1 MRHSI
6 ARRLA
11 ILFTVATLVI
21 VALVSAVV
29 DHVLTAQMSRYQ
41 KRQLSSALHDR
52 AYQIERID
60 RVDLWQRV
68 DRKMAVLTP
77 PDSGMRYWVLS
88 ADPRFRYGAGLD
100 PEAVRHA
107 ANGQMTLVRIPDRE
121 EYFHVLAR
129 HFEANGERPAV
140 TLAVGIDTHP
150 FAEARRIL
158 AIVLGVL
165 SLAAVAIAY
174 ALGHIV
180 ARIGLR
186 PLQALSDQAGA
197 LSASNLAQRLS
208 LSPLPHELASV
219 TGAVNGALDRLERAY
234 LQLEAFNADVAHE
247 LRTPLANLIGLT
259 QVTLARPREASELTD
274 VMLANLDDLER
285 LRAIVNDMLFLAR
298 ADRGEA
304 PAAVADT
311 RIAEAVGTAVAFLEP
326 ILEDAGKTIAVEGDL
341 AARAAVD
348 ASLFVRALVNL
359 LHNAILYSTPR
370 AHLVVKILDMGSQVG
385 IDVVNPGETIDPA
398 HLPRLFDRFYR
409 VDPARYKLCEQK
421 GHGLG
426 LAIAK
431 AIAHMHGGTV
441 SAHSSDGLTTIGFSV
456 AAAPFRI
463 PPRPHKEQA

>member
-11 ILFTVATLVI
+11 LLFTVTTLVI

-29 DHVLTAQMSRYQ
+29 DRVLTTQMARYQ

-60 RVDLWQRV
+60 HVDLWERV
-68 DRKMAVLTP
+68 DRKMAVLAP
-77 PDSGMRYWVLS
+77 PDSDMRYWVLS

-100 PEAVRHA
+100 PEGVLRA
-107 ANGQMTLVRIPDRE
+107 AHGQMALVRVQGRE
-121 EYFHVLAR
+121 EEFQVMAR

-150 FAEARRIL
+150 FTQARRIL
-158 AIVLGVL
+158 AIALGVL
-165 SLAAVAIAY
+165 SVAAVAIAY

-180 ARIGLR
+180 VRIGLK
-186 PLQALSDQAGA
+186 PLQELSDQASA

-219 TGAVNGALDRLERAY
+219 TLAVNGALDRLERAY

-247 LRTPLANLIGLT
+247 LRTPLGNLIGMT
-259 QVTLARPREASELTD
+259 QVTLARPRDARELSD
-274 VMLANLDDLER
+274 VMLANLEDLER
-285 LRAIVNDMLFLAR
+285 LRSIVNDMLFLAR

-304 PAAVADT
+304 PAAALDT
-311 RIAEAVGTAVAFLEP
+311 CIVEEVNTALAFLEP
-326 ILEDAGKTIAVEGDL
+326 ILEEAGKTIAVEGDL
-341 AARAAVD
+341 TARATVD

-359 LHNAILYSTPR
+359 LHNAILYSTPH
-370 AHLVVKILDMGSQVG
+370 AHLIVRIRHLESQVT
-385 IDVVNPGETIDPA
+385 IDVVNPGETIDPG

-409 VDPARYKLCEQK
+409 VDPARYNIRDQK

-441 SAHSSDGLTTIGFSV
+441 SARSSDGLTTIGFSV
-456 AAAPFRI
+456 AVAPFRT
-463 PPRPHKEQA
+463 A